1 MYILNCDYPGRIIL
15 PQLRLLNLSFSNF
28 SITLISNNCH
38 ILYHLAP
45 DLQVEKYRC
54 VTDIGG
60 SRTV

>member
-1 MYILNCDYPGRIIL
+1 MYTLNRDYPGRIIL

-45 DLQVEKYRC
+45 DLQVEK
-54 VTDIGG
+54 I
-60 SRTV
+60 